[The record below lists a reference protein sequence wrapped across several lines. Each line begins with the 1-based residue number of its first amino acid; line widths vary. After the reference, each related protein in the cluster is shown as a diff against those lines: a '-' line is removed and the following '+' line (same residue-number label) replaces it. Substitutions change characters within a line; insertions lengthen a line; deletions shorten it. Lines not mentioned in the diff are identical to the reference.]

1 MHLVWYSCIIKVRW
15 GDSYLDVGGVLEVV
29 ALLQRYLILV
39 VLQSVLVD
47 NRVFQSRHLEN
58 DLQTN
63 SDQQVFAYYLLM
75 KRSLWNE
82 GNSLIGF

>member
-1 MHLVWYSCIIKVRW
+1 MVRW
-15 GDSYLDVGGVLEVV
+15 GDSYLDEGGVLEVV

-39 VLQSVLVD
+39 VLQSVLAD
-47 NRVFQSRHLEN
+47 NRVFQSRHLE
-58 DLQTN
+58 DYLQTN